1 MKTLI
6 ASLMMLIVASAF
18 GQEQENTTL
27 HLTKLEIGKRDN
39 ESFVRGDSSMTVY
52 IDTLIMADRSSIR
65 FVGKKA
71 VNLVVRHAIIGKRA
85 SIFGNDGKN
94 NGTDFDIDIRFD
106 ELGSL
111 FVLAG
116 GMDANNGFRTH
127 PNGNGGDVTLR
138 YDEAGITP
146 QSENRR
152 DRHYL
157 AIDTR
162 AGGYRNNPESEIRNI
177 YGRIN
182 PSIIG
187 RPLAALPQ
195 GTIYS
200 GSPGRDGKAVIEP
213 LVDSSSSR

>member
-1 MKTLI
+1 MKTII
-6 ASLMMLIVASAF
+6 AGLAILVSATAF
-18 GQEQENTTL
+18 GQEKGGEAV
-27 HLTKLEIGKRDN
+27 HLPKLEIGKRDS
-39 ESFVRGDSSMTVY
+39 EVFSRGDSSMTLH
-52 IDTLIMADRSSIR
+52 IDTLIMGDRASIR
-65 FVGKKA
+65 FVGKKD
-71 VNLVVRHAIIGKRA
+71 VKLVVKHAVIGSRA

-138 YDEAGITP
+138 YDADGTIP
-146 QSENRR
+146 QTENRR
-152 DRHYL
+152 GKHYL

-162 AGGYRNNPESEIRNI
+162 AGGYRNNPQSEIRNI
-177 YGRIN
+177 YDRIN
-182 PSIIG
+182 TSVVG

-195 GTIYS
+195 GQIYS
-200 GSPGRDGKAVIEP
+200 GSPGRDGKAAVSARENKEK
-213 LVDSSSSR
+213 

>member
-6 ASLMMLIVASAF
+6 ASLIMLIAASAI
-18 GQEQENTTL
+18 GQEQERNTV

-39 ESFVRGDSSMTVY
+39 ETFARGDSTLTVY

-71 VNLVVRHAIIGKRA
+71 VNLVVKHADIGKGA

-138 YDEAGITP
+138 YDEAGIAP

-152 DRHYL
+152 DRHYV

-162 AGGYRNNPESEIRNI
+162 AGGYRNNPQSEIRNI

-195 GTIYS
+195 GMIYS
-200 GSPGRDGKAVIEP
+200 GTPGRGGKVVIEAIGQET
-213 LVDSSSSR
+213 DR

>member
-6 ASLMMLIVASAF
+6 ASLIMLIMATAF
-18 GQEQENTTL
+18 GQAQERTTV
-27 HLTKLEIGKRDN
+27 HLATLEIGKRDS
-39 ESFVRGDSSMTVY
+39 EIFSRGDSSMTLY

-65 FVGKKA
+65 FVGKKD
-71 VNLVVRHAIIGKRA
+71 VELVVKHAIIGNRA

-127 PNGNGGDVTLR
+127 PNGNGGDVTLH
-138 YDEAGITP
+138 YDEAGIVP
-146 QSENRR
+146 QTENRR
-152 DRHYL
+152 GKNYL
-157 AIDTR
+157 TVDTR
-162 AGGYRNNPESEIRNI
+162 AGGYRNNPQSEIRHI

-200 GSPGRDGKAVIEP
+200 GSPGRDGKSVIKGK
-213 LVDSSSSR
+213 SR

>member
-1 MKTLI
+1 MKTFI
-6 ASLMMLIVASAF
+6 ASLLMLITATAF
-18 GQEQENTTL
+18 GQEQERTTV
-27 HLTKLEIGKRDN
+27 HLTTLEIGKRDN
-39 ESFVRGDSSMTVY
+39 EVFSRGDSSMTVY

-65 FVGKKA
+65 FVGKKD
-71 VNLVVRHAIIGKRA
+71 VKLVVKHAVIGNRA

-106 ELGSL
+106 RLGSL

-127 PNGNGGDVTLR
+127 PNGNGGDVTVH
-138 YDEAGITP
+138 YDEGGIVP
-146 QSENRR
+146 QTEDRR
-152 DRHYL
+152 GKSYL
-157 AIDTR
+157 AVDTR
-162 AGGYRNNPESEIRNI
+162 AGGYRNNPQSEIRNI
-177 YGRIN
+177 YDRIN

-200 GSPGRDGKAVIEP
+200 GTPGRDGESVIG
-213 LVDSSSSR
+213 VKSR